1 MKRLPRHT
9 ALVFC
14 ALLGLGTGAS
24 SPAWAVYKIVG
35 PDGAVTFSDTPPSS
49 GKDKII
55 QVAPAGGSSPSV
67 IDALPQ
73 PLRGAAREYPATLYT
88 TPRCG
93 ACDAGRELL
102 QQRGIPYTEKTV
114 TTEADMRAYKHIAGV
129 EDRLP
134 LLTLGSTKLPI
145 GFSQG
150 GWDTALDAAGYPKHT
165 ELPRSYSPPQPTSLA
180 PAAPPKPRPGSSG
193 PEESGLSTTPVLPPP
208 NPKAPP
214 GFQF

>member
-1 MKRLPRHT
+1 MKRLPHT
-9 ALVFC
+9 AFVLC
-14 ALLGLGTGAS
+14 ALLGLGTWAS

-35 PDGAVTFSDTPPSS
+35 PDGAVTFSDTPPIS

-55 QVAPAGGSSPSV
+55 QAAPAGGAAPSV
-67 IDALPQ
+67 IDTLPQ
-73 PLRGAAREYPATLYT
+73 PLRDAARKYPATLYT
-88 TPRCG
+88 TPQCG

-114 TTEADMRAYKHIAGV
+114 TTEADMLAYKRIAGV

-134 LLTLGSTKLPI
+134 LLTLGSTRLPV
-145 GFSQG
+145 GFSQN

-165 ELPRSYSPPQPTSLA
+165 ELPRSYSRPQPAPLA
-180 PAAPPKPRPGSSG
+180 PAAPPKPQPGASG
-193 PEESGLSTTPVLPPP
+193 AETSGLSATPVLPPP